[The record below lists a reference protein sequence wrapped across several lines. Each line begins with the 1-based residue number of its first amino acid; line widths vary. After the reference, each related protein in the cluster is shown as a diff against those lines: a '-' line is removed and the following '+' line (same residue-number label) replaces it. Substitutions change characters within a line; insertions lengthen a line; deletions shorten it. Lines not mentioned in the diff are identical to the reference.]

1 MFELLFKYP
10 LTVFSRGTF
19 VLLGAMPAWL
29 LIVAIVA
36 AAVLLGWLVRRR
48 SAGSARVTGVRPVT
62 VWLLQTLLAALLLLM
77 LWHPALSV
85 ATLRPQQNIVA
96 VVVDDSA
103 SMAIADG
110 GGVSP
115 ETRSAQAVGVLNAGL
130 IQSLEKRFQVRLY
143 RLSGQLER
151 IQKLDQ
157 LNSSGQSTHI
167 GESLKQ
173 VLADASSL
181 PIGAVVLLSDGA
193 DNSGGIDL
201 ETVSEIRRQRI
212 PIHTIGF
219 GREKM
224 ARDVEISD
232 VQIPQRALPDSRLP
246 ATVSF
251 HQHGYSGSK
260 TKITLRDGA
269 KVLAT
274 REVTLKADGVEQS
287 EQIMFNA
294 GGVGVRTIETSIDV
308 LPNEE
313 NAKNNEVTRLVN
325 VDSRKPKILYMEG
338 EPRWE
343 FKFLRRAVEDDR
355 NIHLAT
361 ILRTTQNKIYVQ
373 DDHGDAPK
381 NIKDGFP
388 TRVDDL
394 FEFDGL
400 IIGSSEAAYFTTT
413 QQEMIHQ
420 FVDRRGGGLL
430 FLGGRDSLADG
441 GYAKSM
447 FNDLLP
453 VVLPDKKGTF
463 VRVYPDQ
470 SGTLHN
476 VTTLELT
483 AAGRENP
490 ITRLDEDPDKNV
502 QHWKKLP
509 YIANFQEPGQ
519 PKPGATVLVDALL
532 QQGGRIPLLTIQ
544 PFGRGRTAVFA
555 TGGSWRWR
563 MLLPLADKTHATF
576 YTQLLRWL
584 VNDTP
589 RRVVGSTPKQVVFDE
604 PGVKLRAEVRD
615 HTYLPS
621 SDATVEAHIL
631 GPDGIAEAV
640 EMRPEP
646 LEQGIYAA
654 EYTTPK
660 PGSYLVEILAKRGND
675 EIGRDVLTFRR
686 EDGVAENFRV
696 EQNRELLEK
705 LSQETGGRYYTPGDA
720 QKLGNDINYSEAGI
734 TVRETRDLWDMPVV
748 FLILLMLRSIEWL
761 LRRKWGVI

>member
-10 LTVFSRGTF
+10 AQVFSRGSF
-19 VLLGAMPAWL
+19 VLVSALPWWL
-29 LIVAIVA
+29 LIVAIAA
-36 AAVLLGWLVRRR
+36 AAVLLGWLVRKRA
-48 SAGSARVTGVRPVT
+48 AGSVRVTGPRSIG
-62 VWLLQTLLAALLLLM
+62 VWILQTLLASLLLLM

-85 ATLRPQQNIVA
+85 ATLRAQQNIVA
-96 VVVDDSA
+96 VVVDDST
-103 SMAIADG
+103 SMAIEDANG
-110 GGVSP
+110 GS
-115 ETRSAQAVGVLNAGL
+115 RSKQAAGVLNSGL
-130 IQSLEKRFQVRLY
+130 IQSLQKRFQVRMY
-143 RLSGQLER
+143 KLSAQLER
-151 IQKLDQ
+151 IQKLDD
-157 LNSSGQSTHI
+157 LKVSGTSTHI

-232 VQIPQRALPDSRLP
+232 VQMPARALPDSRLP
-246 ATVSF
+246 STVSF
-251 HQHGYSGSK
+251 HQHGFSGQK
-260 TKITLRDGA
+260 AKITLRDGG
-269 KVLAT
+269 KVLAS
-274 REVTLKADGVEQS
+274 REVTLKADGVEQT

-294 GGVGVRTIETSIDV
+294 GGAGVRTIETTIDP

-313 NAKNNEVTRLVN
+313 NAKNNKVTRLVN
-325 VDSRKPKILYMEG
+325 VDSRKPKVLYMEG

-355 NIHLAT
+355 NLHLAT
-361 ILRTTQNKIYVQ
+361 IVRTTQNKIYVQ
-373 DDHGDAPK
+373 DEHGDAPK
-381 NIKDGFP
+381 NIRDGFP
-388 TRVDDL
+388 TKVDDL

-400 IIGSSEAAYFTTT
+400 IIGSTQAAYFTPT
-413 QQEMIHQ
+413 QQDMIHQ

-430 FLGGRDSLADG
+430 FLGGREALADG
-441 GYAKSM
+441 GYKKSAL
-447 FNDLLP
+447 NDLLP
-453 VVLPDKKGTF
+453 VTLPDREGTF
-463 VRVYPDQ
+463 VRAYADQ
-470 SGTLHN
+470 SGGMHN
-476 VTTLELT
+476 LT
-483 AAGRENP
+483 SFQLTSAGRESP
-490 ITRLDEDPDKNV
+490 ITRLEEDPEKNV
-502 QHWKKLP
+502 QRWTKLP
-509 YIANFQEPGQ
+509 YLANFQVPGD
-519 PKPGATVLVDALL
+519 PKPGATVLVDALV
-532 QQGGRIPLLTIQ
+532 QQGGRFPLLTVQ

-555 TGGSWRWR
+555 TGGSWTWQ
-563 MLLPLADKTHATF
+563 MKQPLADKSHEMF

-589 RRVVGSTPKQVVFDE
+589 RKVTGSTPKQVVSDE
-604 PGVKLRAEVRD
+604 PHVKLRAEVRD

-621 SDATVEAHIL
+621 GDATVEAHIL
-631 GPDGIAEAV
+631 GPDGIAELV

-646 LEQGIYAA
+646 LEQGIYSS

-660 PGSYLVEILAKRGND
+660 AGTYLVEMMAKRGTE

-705 LSQETGGRYYTPGDA
+705 LSSETGGRYYTPDSA
-720 QKLGNDINYSEAGI
+720 KKLGTDINYSEAGI
-734 TVRETRDLWDMPVV
+734 TVRETRDLWDMPIV
-748 FLILLMLRSIEWL
+748 FLALLLLRSSEWL